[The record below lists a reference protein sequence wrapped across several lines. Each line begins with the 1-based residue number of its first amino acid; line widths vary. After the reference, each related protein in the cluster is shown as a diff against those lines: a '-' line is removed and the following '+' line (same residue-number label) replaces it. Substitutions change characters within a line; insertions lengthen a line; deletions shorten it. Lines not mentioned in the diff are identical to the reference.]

1 MKHPAVFQY
10 KCLSPTPR
18 HDLCSKFL
26 RTGRAIIKSFHAG
39 SVGGIDIA
47 CPQHILD
54 MTTSI
59 ETVTALFIIASKFV
73 ITLPRGNHRDII
85 SIFSMKVSLSLE
97 KISGMRPKTFGYIL
111 AAWWPSGLVTRHSAL
126 WSRVRI
132 PVAVGEICDHNWSS
146 FPQLSDHA
154 VVVSSGYSRFLHQ
167 EKSCR
172 GQNSK
177 MVTSW
182 GGRLFAHL
190 LSLHNRAGV
199 AGSRSALTSHRLK

>member
-1 MKHPAVFQY
+1 MTL
-10 KCLSPTPR
+10 LSTCFLWNIQLFFNTSVCHQR
-18 HDLCSKFL
+18 HVMTLCSKFL

-73 ITLPRGNHRDII
+73 ITLPRGDHRDII

-111 AAWWPSGLVTRHSAL
+111 SKIVAKYANNFASSLLVISTLFKVFFLSRYQNLCFCVHS
-126 WSRVRI
+126 
-132 PVAVGEICDHNWSS
+132 
-146 FPQLSDHA
+146 
-154 VVVSSGYSRFLHQ
+154 
-167 EKSCR
+167 K
-172 GQNSK
+172 
-177 MVTSW
+177 
-182 GGRLFAHL
+182 
-190 LSLHNRAGV
+190 
-199 AGSRSALTSHRLK
+199 